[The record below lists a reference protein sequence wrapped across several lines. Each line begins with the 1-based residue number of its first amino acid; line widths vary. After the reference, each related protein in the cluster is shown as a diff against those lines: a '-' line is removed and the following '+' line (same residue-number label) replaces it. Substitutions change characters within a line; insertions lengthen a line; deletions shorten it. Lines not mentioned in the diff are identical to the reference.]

1 MLPKGYEGLVVADTR
16 RALAWERG
24 LERAGFDVV
33 RVETTGADA
42 AKGDW
47 QIAVTRADAP
57 AAKAFVSEVVRGDR
71 ELPRPVLLS
80 RSAWISLIAI
90 LVIVTGFW
98 LALAAAG

>member
-33 RVETTGADA
+33 RVETAGADA

-47 QIAVTRADAP
+47 QIAVARADAP

-71 ELPRPVLLS
+71 QLPGAVVLS
-80 RSAWISLIAI
+80 RSAWISLVAI
-90 LVIVTGFW
+90 LVIAVGLW
-98 LALAAAG
+98 LVLAVAG